1 LRDEFKIQCPAVMRS
16 PTTAVDDDVSFMFD
30 NDRSLGRVVPDFVGG
45 VYDVFSV
52 AWGYIGWFFC
62 EDVMFGKLSKWDGA
76 RIQKAGITECFM
88 ILEDLWNNRVS
99 LVEY

>member
-1 LRDEFKIQCPAVMRS
+1 MRS

-52 AWGYIGWFFC
+52 A
-62 EDVMFGKLSKWDGA
+62 
-76 RIQKAGITECFM
+76 
-88 ILEDLWNNRVS
+88 
-99 LVEY
+99 